1 MTAKTCV
8 PTLSSLGWLTEA
20 ATMLDYAFAD
30 FMATNY
36 SQSIEFHGALVSL
49 PWVIQKCGSDMDA
62 LKELSK
68 QQLEAHLGKIFDTAQ
83 VVSTVREHP
92 TRPGTQQLNFYITV
106 LKDGVAHNFERTIEN
121 ISSKTLTLF
130 TINNG

>member
-8 PTLSSLGWLTEA
+8 PTLSSLGWLTEP

-36 SQSIEFHGALVSL
+36 SQSIEFRGSLSSL
-49 PWVIQKCGSDMDA
+49 PWIIQKCGSDMDA
-62 LKELSK
+62 LEDLSK
-68 QQLEAHLGKIFDTAQ
+68 QQLEAHLNKLFDTAQ
-83 VVSTVREHP
+83 VSAVVKEHP
-92 TRPGTQQLNFYITV
+92 TRPGTQQLFFQITV
-106 LKDGVAHNFERTIEN
+106 IKDGVAHNFARTIEN

-130 TINNG
+130 AINNG